1 MKAHF
6 SKWSLFLNILL
17 NQQQRNPPQS
27 CTYARIQLIVV
38 CPQRTNERCL
48 QLSCG
53 GSFIVLCH
61 SWWSPVPPGCNRL
74 ICCLRTGVMH
84 GCPLRMKE
92 ASAANAFKVMHL
104 SSLRTFVDWPEEWW
118 TPHSSCST
126 DPSTC
131 ISCSSK
137 PASAPVSLLK
147 CMNCLQFYFFHSHLH
162 MSAYSDT

>member
-84 GCPLRMKE
+84 GCPLQMKE

-118 TPHSSCST
+118 TPAQLLQHWSKHMHQLLIQTCFGSSFTSQM
-126 DPSTC
+126 SEL
-131 ISCSSK
+131 S
-137 PASAPVSLLK
+137 PVLFLPLSLAHERL
-147 CMNCLQFYFFHSHLH
+147 
-162 MSAYSDT
+162 